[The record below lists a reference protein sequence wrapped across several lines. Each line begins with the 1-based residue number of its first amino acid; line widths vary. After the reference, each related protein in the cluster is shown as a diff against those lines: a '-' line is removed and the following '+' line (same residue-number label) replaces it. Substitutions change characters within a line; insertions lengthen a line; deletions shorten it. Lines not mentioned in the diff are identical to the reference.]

1 MRYMG
6 SAGEYKVERPGR
18 LVARAARLSHGL
30 GWPFA
35 GAIAVTLVATG
46 VRLLGPLIVRGG
58 IDQGIALGDKDV
70 ILKAAAIYVG
80 LLFIQYFVT
89 MASQW
94 TVAFV
99 GERYLVQLRESVFA
113 KMLRLD
119 MGFFSRS
126 KSGVLVSRM
135 TSDIESLQEFASDG
149 AVLALSN
156 LLTVVGVTV
165 ALLLVDWQMAVAVF
179 AVVGVLIGVTVV
191 FQRQARRAYDQV
203 RERIGRV
210 LSSLQEGISGVRVVQ
225 AFTQEGVQ
233 ATSFGRVNERHFEA
247 NMAAARAISWY
258 FPVVAFLR
266 VIAIVAAL
274 AIGASRVIDGSMTIG
289 TLVAFLLY
297 LDWFFQPIIN
307 LSNVYNLLQSAL
319 AALAK
324 LFELIDEPV
333 AVEER
338 PGAFDLPAPI
348 KGSVDVSEVDFSY
361 LDGTPV
367 LRDVSVFV
375 KAGERVAIVGETGSG
390 KSTLAK
396 LVMRFYDPTEGSVSV
411 DGVDLKDVTRASRVE
426 TMALIPQ
433 DSFLFAGSLRENL
446 VYAQPDATD
455 EQVWRVL
462 EEMKIDEWIAGLAD
476 GLDTEV
482 RERGSR
488 FSAGE
493 RQLIALARAF
503 LADPAII
510 VLDEATSNLDPET
523 EVKVEGALAALLTD
537 RTAIV
542 IAHRLRSAQRADRVV
557 LVDKGAIIAEGTH
570 DELVDEV
577 DQYRELVEVWRRGS
591 AGASL

>member
-1 MRYMG
+1 MKYMA
-6 SAGEYKVERPGR
+6 SAGDYRVERPGR

-30 GWPFA
+30 RLPFA
-35 GAIAVTLVATG
+35 GAIAVTILATA
-46 VRLLGPLIVRGG
+46 VRLVGPLVVRGG
-58 IDQGIALGDKDV
+58 IDDGIALGDKSV
-70 ILKAAAIYVG
+70 ILKAAGIYIG

-89 MASQW
+89 MVSQW
-94 TVAFV
+94 TVAFL
-99 GERYLVQLRESVFA
+99 GERYLVQLREAVFA

-126 KSGVLVSRM
+126 KSGILVSRM

-156 LLTVVGVTV
+156 LLTVAGVTV
-165 ALLLVDWQMAVAVF
+165 ALVLVDWQMAVAVF
-179 AVVGVLIGVTVV
+179 VIVAFLLGVTVV

-225 AFTQEGVQ
+225 AFTQEEVQ

-247 NMAAARAISWY
+247 NMASARAISWY

-266 VIAIVAAL
+266 VVAIVAAL
-274 AIGASRVIDGSMTIG
+274 AIGTSGVIDGSMTIG

-324 LFELIDEPV
+324 LFELLDEPV

-338 PGAFDLPAPI
+338 PGAFDLPEPVR
-348 KGSVDVSEVDFSY
+348 GSVDVRDVDFSY

-367 LRDVSVFV
+367 LHDVTVSVG
-375 KAGERVAIVGETGSG
+375 AGERVAIVGETGSG

-396 LVMRFYDPTEGSVSV
+396 LVMRFYDPTRGSVSV
-411 DGVDLKDVTRASRVE
+411 DDADLKDVTRASRVD

-433 DSFLFAGSLRENL
+433 DSFLFAGSLRANL
-446 VYAQPDATD
+446 VYAKPDATD
-455 EQVWRVL
+455 EEVWRVL
-462 EEMKIDEWIAGLAD
+462 EVMKIDEWIANLPD
-476 GLDTEV
+476 RLDTEV

-523 EVKVEGALAALLTD
+523 EEQVEQALSALLTS

-542 IAHRLRSAQRADRVV
+542 IAHRLRSAERADRVV
-557 LVDKGAIIAEGTH
+557 LVDNGVIVAEGTH
-570 DELVDEV
+570 EELVDRV
-577 DQYRELVEVWRRGS
+577 DQYRELVEVWQRGL
-591 AGASL
+591 ARP